1 MNLKELR
8 TQFVKRNGRYD
19 LVVDNV
25 AWADNGANFY
35 INAGQRYID
44 RLETQHKSA
53 GRSFC
58 QAVNRDYYVT
68 FPYCRAVQEVWVMNS
83 DGQTKM
89 EKVDYD
95 KLRGYFANRQ
105 SQLTTGKPVYYFPA
119 GIRLVPESDRLTIDE
134 LASIIDW
141 THVIIDPSYNY
152 NSVMFY
158 PPADG
163 SYTIEIAGLFYS
175 PELTSDL
182 EQSFWS
188 VVHPEILL
196 MAANRQMEID
206 YRNTAGVKDW
216 EVAIQTEILGL
227 GKDLVEEH
235 IADVDQMQG

>member
-19 LVVDNV
+19 LVVDGIDWV
-25 AWADNGANFY
+25 DNGANFY

-44 RLETQHKSA
+44 RLDTQHKSY
-53 GRSFC
+53 GRNF
-58 QAVNRDYYVT
+58 QQVLVNGYYVT
-68 FPYCRAVQEVWVMNS
+68 FPYCRAVKEVWVMDA
-83 DGQTKM
+83 DGQKKL

-95 KLRGYFANRQ
+95 QLRDYYANRQ
-105 SQLTTGKPVYYFPA
+105 SQTTSGEPAFYFPA
-119 GIRLVPESDRLTIDE
+119 GIRLVPESDRLTVDEID
-134 LASIIDW
+134 SIIDW

-152 NSVMFY
+152 NGVMMY

-163 SYTIEIAGLFYS
+163 SYTIEISGLFYS
-175 PELTSDL
+175 PELATDTQ
-182 EQSFWS
+182 ESFWS
-188 VVHPEILL
+188 TVHPEVLL

-216 EVAIQTEILGL
+216 EAAIQSEIFGL

-235 IADVDQMQG
+235 IASVDQMEG

>member
-25 AWADNGANFY
+25 AWADNGADFY

-44 RLETQHKSA
+44 RLDTVKKSE
-53 GRSFC
+53 GRAFKPMASG
-58 QAVNRDYYVT
+58 DYYVT
-68 FPYCRAVQEVWVMNS
+68 FPFCRAVKEVWVLDA
-83 DGQTKM
+83 DGQKQAK
-89 EKVDYD
+89 KVDYD
-95 KLRGYFANRQ
+95 KLRGYFASRQ
-105 SQLTTGKPVYYFPA
+105 SQLSTGSPSYYYPA

-134 LASIIDW
+134 LGSMIDW

-152 NSVMFY
+152 NAVMMF

-163 SYTIEIAGLFYS
+163 AYTIEIVGLFYS
-175 PELTSDL
+175 PELSADVDK
-182 EQSFWS
+182 SFWS
-188 VVHPEILL
+188 TVHPEILL

-216 EVAIQTEILGL
+216 EAAIQSEILGL

-235 IADVDQMQG
+235 IADVSQMQG

>member
-25 AWADNGANFY
+25 AWVDNGADFY

-44 RLETQHKSA
+44 RLDTTHKSE
-53 GRSFC
+53 GKNFQYVTSG
-58 QAVNRDYYVT
+58 DYYVT
-68 FPYCRAVQEVWVMNS
+68 FPFCRAVKEVFALDA
-83 DGQTKM
+83 DGQKRL

-95 KLRGYFANRQ
+95 KLRAYYADRQ
-105 SQLTTGKPVYYFPA
+105 SQLTTGEPSYYFPA

-134 LASIIDW
+134 LDAMIDW
-141 THVIIDPSYNY
+141 THIIIDPSYNY
-152 NSVMFY
+152 NGVLFW

-163 SYTIEIAGLFYS
+163 NYTVEINGLFYS
-175 PELTSDL
+175 PDLASDDDH
-182 EQSFWS
+182 SFWS
-188 VVHPEILL
+188 TVHPEILL

-206 YRNTAGVKDW
+206 YRNTQGVKDW
-216 EVAIQTEILGL
+216 EAAIQTEILGL

-235 IADVDQMQG
+235 IADVDQMVG

>member
-19 LVVDNV
+19 LVVDSTDWV
-25 AWADNGANFY
+25 DNGADFY

-44 RLETQHKSA
+44 RLDTVHKSSGRTFVELA
-53 GRSFC
+53 GGS
-58 QAVNRDYYVT
+58 YYAT
-68 FPYCRAVQEVWVMNS
+68 FPFCRAVQEVWVLDG
-83 DGQTKM
+83 DGQKKL

-95 KLRGYFANRQ
+95 KLRGYYADRQ
-105 SQLTTGKPVYYFPA
+105 SQIGTGEPTYYFPA

-134 LASIIDW
+134 LDSMIDW

-152 NSVMFY
+152 NGVMLF

-163 SYTIEIAGLFYS
+163 AYTLEIAGLFYS
-175 PELTSDL
+175 PELSSDADT
-182 EQSFWS
+182 SFWGT
-188 VVHPEILL
+188 VHPEILL
-196 MAANRQMEID
+196 MAANRQLEID

-216 EVAIQTEILGL
+216 EMAIQQEILGL

-235 IADVDQMQG
+235 IAEVNQMGG